1 VAGAHRVQWVDVAKG
16 VAIVL
21 VAVHHSV
28 LFLAARNWLPE
39 AVPRLND
46 YLGTFRMPLFFLA
59 SGLFAA
65 GTLRSSW
72 SVVMRKRV
80 LFFIWLYVVWLVL
93 RFGFFAVVPNPTLP
107 GEGRH
112 PLDLLVGLV
121 VPSTGLWFIY
131 ALALFSIAAK
141 ALWRVPVVMQ
151 LIGAAVLAALAGGRV
166 IPIQDFAWRYMAMYL
181 VFFLAGCHLAGAVRT
196 AAAAVTP
203 SRAVPVVLGWLLV
216 LAGAVKNDLLGVP
229 GVLLAVSVLAV
240 AAGVAISALLADRM
254 VGGPLR
260 RLGQRTIDVYLPHVL
275 LIGGMTWLIAETG
288 VEVPAAAGALLVPVV
303 AFGAVLLSLLVS
315 AGLRRAGATWLFSL
329 PGRLAHRRALS
340 GVADRS

>member
-1 VAGAHRVQWVDVAKG
+1 MQWVDVAKG
-16 VAIVL
+16 VAIFL

-28 LFLAARNWLPE
+28 LFLAARDWLPE

-80 LFFIWLYVVWLVL
+80 LFFIWLYVVWLLV
-93 RFGFFAVVPNPTLP
+93 RFCFFAVVPNPTLP

-112 PLDLLVGLV
+112 PVDLLVGLA

-141 ALWRVPVVMQ
+141 ALWRVPVVVQ
-151 LIGAAVLAALAGGRV
+151 LMGASVLAALAGGRI
-166 IPIQDFAWRYMAMYL
+166 IPIEDFAWRNMAMYL
-181 VFFLAGCHLAGAVRT
+181 VFFLAGCHLAGAVKA

-203 SRAVPVVLGWLLV
+203 SRAIPVVLVWLLV
-216 LAGAVKNDLLGVP
+216 LAGAAKNDLLRVP
-229 GVLLAVSVLAV
+229 GVLLLVSVLAV
-240 AAGVAISALLADRM
+240 AAGVAISALLADRI

-260 RLGQRTIDVYLPHVL
+260 RLGQRTIDVYLPHVMI
-275 LIGGMTWLIAETG
+275 IGGMTWLIAATG
-288 VEVPAAAGALLVPVV
+288 VEIPPRAGALLVPVL
-303 AFGAVLLSLLVS
+303 ALAAVLLSLLVTS
-315 AGLRRAGATWLFSL
+315 GLRRAGATWLFSL
-329 PGRLAHRRALS
+329 PGRLAYRRTPSGAVHRS
-340 GVADRS
+340 